1 MNRLIFKKHLLAI
14 ALLLLC
20 GVSAQAADDDLITQ
34 QITIKLDKAGTLP
47 NKIGSS
53 KKYKITNLKIVGEIN
68 GTDLLLIRDMS
79 GSNYRGFRTSGNLVF
94 LDLSDAKIV
103 SGGDYYYYLNQS
115 FYTGYYYTAKDE
127 LGDFAFYECSKLKN
141 IIIPSNVTS
150 IGESAFQGCS
160 GLTNLN
166 IPSRVTAISVGAFQ
180 GCSGLTNLN
189 IPSSVTTIG
198 SGAFDG
204 CSGLTSLNIPSIT
217 TISSY
222 AFYGCSGLTSLII
235 PSSITTIGDYA
246 FYGCS
251 GLTSLNIP
259 STVTYIGNDAFII
272 CFIYIFPFSSKNS
285 NEKTQNKELDK
296 PQNLII
302 AIYQGRYNTRND
314 LFRYYTNY
322 TSKKDTFID
331 LLNVICEVCIES
343 INNQDLSQIIKDRC
357 QKVYSIV
364 KPILEE
370 EKEVEYLMNV
380 TGKERDS
387 LMFLHNSS
395 KKLDV
400 SKQEAVIRHLS
411 IIADSIIITKNK
423 LTEENNRNTQSLT
436 LSMIGIILTILFSLL
451 SLLSAENFSALHIY
465 MDYIK

>member
-1 MNRLIFKKHLLAI
+1 MLLPKFDILNKIKKERTITLANAIIIAFAAFVVFTVLQTLGIVNLFLLGYTVCSWIGIFIFSVMITWCFNAQPNIVRFCITILILGLFLFLYTTLARTKPNVISYINAFGLAI
-14 ALLLLC
+14 F
-20 GVSAQAADDDLITQ
+20 VS
-34 QITIKLDKAGTLP
+34 
-47 NKIGSS
+47 
-53 KKYKITNLKIVGEIN
+53 
-68 GTDLLLIRDMS
+68 
-79 GSNYRGFRTSGNLVF
+79 
-94 LDLSDAKIV
+94 
-103 SGGDYYYYLNQS
+103 
-115 FYTGYYYTAKDE
+115 
-127 LGDFAFYECSKLKN
+127 
-141 IIIPSNVTS
+141 
-150 IGESAFQGCS
+150 
-160 GLTNLN
+160 
-166 IPSRVTAISVGAFQ
+166 
-180 GCSGLTNLN
+180 
-189 IPSSVTTIG
+189 
-198 SGAFDG
+198 
-204 CSGLTSLNIPSIT
+204 
-217 TISSY
+217 
-222 AFYGCSGLTSLII
+222 
-235 PSSITTIGDYA
+235 
-246 FYGCS
+246 
-251 GLTSLNIP
+251 
-259 STVTYIGNDAFII
+259 FII
-272 CFIYIFPFSSKNS
+272 CFIYIFHFSSKNS

-296 PQNLII
+296 PQSLII

-314 LFRYYTNY
+314 LFRFYTNY

-343 INNQDLSQIIKDRC
+343 INNQDLSQIIKERC
-357 QKVYSIV
+357 QKVYSVV

>member
-1 MNRLIFKKHLLAI
+1 MLLPKFDILNKIKKERTITLANAIIIAFAAFVVFTVLQTLGIVNLFLLVYTVCSWIGIFIFSVMITRCFNAQPNIVRFCITILILGLFLFLYTTLARTKPNVISYMNAFGLAI
-14 ALLLLC
+14 F
-20 GVSAQAADDDLITQ
+20 VS
-34 QITIKLDKAGTLP
+34 
-47 NKIGSS
+47 
-53 KKYKITNLKIVGEIN
+53 
-68 GTDLLLIRDMS
+68 
-79 GSNYRGFRTSGNLVF
+79 
-94 LDLSDAKIV
+94 
-103 SGGDYYYYLNQS
+103 
-115 FYTGYYYTAKDE
+115 
-127 LGDFAFYECSKLKN
+127 
-141 IIIPSNVTS
+141 
-150 IGESAFQGCS
+150 
-160 GLTNLN
+160 
-166 IPSRVTAISVGAFQ
+166 
-180 GCSGLTNLN
+180 
-189 IPSSVTTIG
+189 
-198 SGAFDG
+198 
-204 CSGLTSLNIPSIT
+204 
-217 TISSY
+217 
-222 AFYGCSGLTSLII
+222 
-235 PSSITTIGDYA
+235 
-246 FYGCS
+246 
-251 GLTSLNIP
+251 
-259 STVTYIGNDAFII
+259 FII
-272 CFIYIFPFSSKNS
+272 CLICIFPFSSKNS

-296 PQNLII
+296 PQSLII

-314 LFRYYTNY
+314 LFRFYTNY

-343 INNQDLSQIIKDRC
+343 INNQDLSQIIKERC
-357 QKVYSIV
+357 QKVYSVV

-451 SLLSAENFSALHIY
+451 SLLSTENFSALHIY

>member
-1 MNRLIFKKHLLAI
+1 MFLFLYTTLARTKPNVISYINAFGLAI
-14 ALLLLC
+14 F
-20 GVSAQAADDDLITQ
+20 VS
-34 QITIKLDKAGTLP
+34 
-47 NKIGSS
+47 
-53 KKYKITNLKIVGEIN
+53 
-68 GTDLLLIRDMS
+68 
-79 GSNYRGFRTSGNLVF
+79 
-94 LDLSDAKIV
+94 
-103 SGGDYYYYLNQS
+103 
-115 FYTGYYYTAKDE
+115 
-127 LGDFAFYECSKLKN
+127 
-141 IIIPSNVTS
+141 
-150 IGESAFQGCS
+150 
-160 GLTNLN
+160 
-166 IPSRVTAISVGAFQ
+166 
-180 GCSGLTNLN
+180 
-189 IPSSVTTIG
+189 
-198 SGAFDG
+198 
-204 CSGLTSLNIPSIT
+204 
-217 TISSY
+217 
-222 AFYGCSGLTSLII
+222 
-235 PSSITTIGDYA
+235 
-246 FYGCS
+246 
-251 GLTSLNIP
+251 
-259 STVTYIGNDAFII
+259 FII

>member
-1 MNRLIFKKHLLAI
+1 MLLPKFNILNKVKKERTITLANALIIAFAAFVVFTVLQTLGIVNLFLLGYTVCSWIGIFIFSVMITWCFNAQPNIVRFCITILILGLFLFLHTTLARTKPNVISYMNALGLAI
-14 ALLLLC
+14 F
-20 GVSAQAADDDLITQ
+20 VS
-34 QITIKLDKAGTLP
+34 
-47 NKIGSS
+47 
-53 KKYKITNLKIVGEIN
+53 
-68 GTDLLLIRDMS
+68 
-79 GSNYRGFRTSGNLVF
+79 
-94 LDLSDAKIV
+94 
-103 SGGDYYYYLNQS
+103 
-115 FYTGYYYTAKDE
+115 
-127 LGDFAFYECSKLKN
+127 
-141 IIIPSNVTS
+141 
-150 IGESAFQGCS
+150 
-160 GLTNLN
+160 
-166 IPSRVTAISVGAFQ
+166 
-180 GCSGLTNLN
+180 
-189 IPSSVTTIG
+189 
-198 SGAFDG
+198 
-204 CSGLTSLNIPSIT
+204 
-217 TISSY
+217 
-222 AFYGCSGLTSLII
+222 
-235 PSSITTIGDYA
+235 
-246 FYGCS
+246 
-251 GLTSLNIP
+251 
-259 STVTYIGNDAFII
+259 FII

-296 PQNLII
+296 PQSLII

-314 LFRYYTNY
+314 LFRFYTNY

-343 INNQDLSQIIKDRC
+343 INNQDLSQIIKERC
-357 QKVYSIV
+357 QKVYSVV

-465 MDYIK
+465 MDYIKWFYRI

>member
-1 MNRLIFKKHLLAI
+1 MLLPKFDILNKIKKERTITLANAIIIAFAAFVVFTVLQILGIVNLFLLGYTVCSWIGIFIFSVMITWCFNAQPNIVRFCITILILGLFLFLYTTLARTKPNVISYINALGLAI
-14 ALLLLC
+14 F
-20 GVSAQAADDDLITQ
+20 VS
-34 QITIKLDKAGTLP
+34 
-47 NKIGSS
+47 
-53 KKYKITNLKIVGEIN
+53 
-68 GTDLLLIRDMS
+68 
-79 GSNYRGFRTSGNLVF
+79 
-94 LDLSDAKIV
+94 
-103 SGGDYYYYLNQS
+103 
-115 FYTGYYYTAKDE
+115 
-127 LGDFAFYECSKLKN
+127 
-141 IIIPSNVTS
+141 
-150 IGESAFQGCS
+150 
-160 GLTNLN
+160 
-166 IPSRVTAISVGAFQ
+166 
-180 GCSGLTNLN
+180 
-189 IPSSVTTIG
+189 
-198 SGAFDG
+198 
-204 CSGLTSLNIPSIT
+204 
-217 TISSY
+217 
-222 AFYGCSGLTSLII
+222 
-235 PSSITTIGDYA
+235 
-246 FYGCS
+246 
-251 GLTSLNIP
+251 
-259 STVTYIGNDAFII
+259 FII
-272 CFIYIFPFSSKNS
+272 CFIYIFPFYPKNS

-314 LFRYYTNY
+314 LFRFYTNY

-343 INNQDLSQIIKDRC
+343 INNQDLSQIIKERC

-451 SLLSAENFSALHIY
+451 SLLSTENFSALHIY

>member
-1 MNRLIFKKHLLAI
+1 MLLPKFDILNKIKKERTITLANAIIIAFAAFVVFTVLQTLGIVNLFLLGYTVCSWIGIFIFSVMITWCFNAQPNIVRFCITILILGLFLFLYTTLARTKPNVISYMNAFGLAI
-14 ALLLLC
+14 F
-20 GVSAQAADDDLITQ
+20 V
-34 QITIKLDKAGTLP
+34 P
-47 NKIGSS
+47 
-53 KKYKITNLKIVGEIN
+53 
-68 GTDLLLIRDMS
+68 
-79 GSNYRGFRTSGNLVF
+79 
-94 LDLSDAKIV
+94 
-103 SGGDYYYYLNQS
+103 
-115 FYTGYYYTAKDE
+115 
-127 LGDFAFYECSKLKN
+127 
-141 IIIPSNVTS
+141 
-150 IGESAFQGCS
+150 
-160 GLTNLN
+160 
-166 IPSRVTAISVGAFQ
+166 
-180 GCSGLTNLN
+180 
-189 IPSSVTTIG
+189 
-198 SGAFDG
+198 
-204 CSGLTSLNIPSIT
+204 
-217 TISSY
+217 
-222 AFYGCSGLTSLII
+222 
-235 PSSITTIGDYA
+235 
-246 FYGCS
+246 
-251 GLTSLNIP
+251 
-259 STVTYIGNDAFII
+259 FII

-296 PQNLII
+296 PQSLII

-314 LFRYYTNY
+314 LFRFYTNY

-343 INNQDLSQIIKDRC
+343 INNQDLSQIIKERC
-357 QKVYSIV
+357 QKVYSVV

-387 LMFLHNSS
+387 LMYLHNSS

>member
-1 MNRLIFKKHLLAI
+1 MLLPKFDILNKIKKERTITLANAIIIAFAAFVVFTVLQTLGIVNLFLLGYTVCSWIGIFIFSVMITWCFNAQPNIVRFCITILILGLFLFLYTTLARTKPNVISYMNALGLAI
-14 ALLLLC
+14 F
-20 GVSAQAADDDLITQ
+20 VS
-34 QITIKLDKAGTLP
+34 
-47 NKIGSS
+47 
-53 KKYKITNLKIVGEIN
+53 
-68 GTDLLLIRDMS
+68 
-79 GSNYRGFRTSGNLVF
+79 
-94 LDLSDAKIV
+94 
-103 SGGDYYYYLNQS
+103 
-115 FYTGYYYTAKDE
+115 
-127 LGDFAFYECSKLKN
+127 
-141 IIIPSNVTS
+141 
-150 IGESAFQGCS
+150 
-160 GLTNLN
+160 
-166 IPSRVTAISVGAFQ
+166 
-180 GCSGLTNLN
+180 
-189 IPSSVTTIG
+189 
-198 SGAFDG
+198 
-204 CSGLTSLNIPSIT
+204 
-217 TISSY
+217 
-222 AFYGCSGLTSLII
+222 
-235 PSSITTIGDYA
+235 
-246 FYGCS
+246 
-251 GLTSLNIP
+251 
-259 STVTYIGNDAFII
+259 FII
-272 CFIYIFPFSSKNS
+272 CFIYIFPFLLLNS
-285 NEKTQNKELDK
+285 NEKAQNKELDK
-296 PQNLII
+296 PQSLII

-314 LFRYYTNY
+314 LFRFYTNY

-343 INNQDLSQIIKDRC
+343 INNQDLSQIIKERC
-357 QKVYSIV
+357 QKVYSVV

>member
-1 MNRLIFKKHLLAI
+1 MLLPKFDILNKIKKERTITLANAIIIAFAAFVVFTVLQTLGIVNLFLLGYTVCSWIGIF
-14 ALLLLC
+14 
-20 GVSAQAADDDLITQ
+20 VFSVMITWCFNTQ
-34 QITIKLDKAGTLP
+34 PNIVRFCITILILGLFLFLYTTLARTKP
-47 NKIGSS
+47 NVIS
-53 KKYKITNLKIVGEIN
+53 YIN
-68 GTDLLLIRDMS
+68 
-79 GSNYRGFRTSGNLVF
+79 
-94 LDLSDAKIV
+94 
-103 SGGDYYYYLNQS
+103 
-115 FYTGYYYTAKDE
+115 
-127 LGDFAFYECSKLKN
+127 AF
-141 IIIPSNVTS
+141 
-150 IGESAFQGCS
+150 
-160 GLTNLN
+160 GL
-166 IPSRVTAISVGAFQ
+166 AISV
-180 GCSGLTNLN
+180 S
-189 IPSSVTTIG
+189 
-198 SGAFDG
+198 
-204 CSGLTSLNIPSIT
+204 
-217 TISSY
+217 
-222 AFYGCSGLTSLII
+222 
-235 PSSITTIGDYA
+235 
-246 FYGCS
+246 
-251 GLTSLNIP
+251 
-259 STVTYIGNDAFII
+259 FII

-314 LFRYYTNY
+314 LFRFYTNY

-343 INNQDLSQIIKDRC
+343 INNQDLSQIIKERC

>member
-1 MNRLIFKKHLLAI
+1 MITWCFNAQPNIVRFCITILILGLFLFLYTTLARTKPNVISYMNAFGLAI
-14 ALLLLC
+14 F
-20 GVSAQAADDDLITQ
+20 VS
-34 QITIKLDKAGTLP
+34 
-47 NKIGSS
+47 
-53 KKYKITNLKIVGEIN
+53 
-68 GTDLLLIRDMS
+68 
-79 GSNYRGFRTSGNLVF
+79 
-94 LDLSDAKIV
+94 
-103 SGGDYYYYLNQS
+103 
-115 FYTGYYYTAKDE
+115 
-127 LGDFAFYECSKLKN
+127 
-141 IIIPSNVTS
+141 
-150 IGESAFQGCS
+150 
-160 GLTNLN
+160 
-166 IPSRVTAISVGAFQ
+166 
-180 GCSGLTNLN
+180 
-189 IPSSVTTIG
+189 
-198 SGAFDG
+198 
-204 CSGLTSLNIPSIT
+204 
-217 TISSY
+217 
-222 AFYGCSGLTSLII
+222 
-235 PSSITTIGDYA
+235 
-246 FYGCS
+246 
-251 GLTSLNIP
+251 
-259 STVTYIGNDAFII
+259 FII

-296 PQNLII
+296 PQSLII

-314 LFRYYTNY
+314 LFRFYTNY

-343 INNQDLSQIIKDRC
+343 INNQDLSQIIKERC
-357 QKVYSIV
+357 QKVYSVV

-370 EKEVEYLMNV
+370 EKEVEYLMYV

-387 LMFLHNSS
+387 LMYLHNSS

>member
-1 MNRLIFKKHLLAI
+1 MKCKIETSNGIMFLKGIDGDKRLEIADYIELHDSSLLM
-14 ALLLLC
+14 
-20 GVSAQAADDDLITQ
+20 VSLI
-34 QITIKLDKAGTLP
+34 LDKKEYFDWGKNHVIYTKLWGCIDSMMNVVVPFIYQHMQIEFNYIRAEKDNSHYLEGYDSYYFNMHGVPVIYSTKKEMP
-47 NKIGSS
+47 GWDWVKDSDYKRISIAQKDGKQGVVRNDGSVFVEPIY
-53 KKYKITNLKIVGEIN
+53 KKVEIN
-68 GTDLLLIRDMS
+68 F
-79 GSNYRGFRTSGNLVF
+79 SNPEIIVTSDDNIRTS
-94 LDLSDAKIV
+94 IV
-103 SGGDYYYYLNQS
+103 YR
-115 FYTGYYYTAKDE
+115 KDE
-127 LGDFAFYECSKLKN
+127 KAWRFL
-141 IIIPSNVTS
+141 P
-150 IGESAFQGCS
+150 IGHRYIYF
-160 GLTNLN
+160 
-166 IPSRVTAISVGAFQ
+166 
-180 GCSGLTNLN
+180 
-189 IPSSVTTIG
+189 
-198 SGAFDG
+198 
-204 CSGLTSLNIPSIT
+204 
-217 TISSY
+217 SY
-222 AFYGCSGLTSLII
+222 DLYVLVNQNDLE
-235 PSSITTIGDYA
+235 YA
-246 FYGCS
+246 
-251 GLTSLNIP
+251 
-259 STVTYIGNDAFII
+259 VDKQ
-272 CFIYIFPFSSKNS
+272 FIYIFPFSSKNS

>member
-1 MNRLIFKKHLLAI
+1 MLLPKFDILNKIKKERTITLANAIIIAFAAFVVFTVLQTLGIVNLFLLGYTVCSWIGIFIFSVMITWCFNTQPNIVRSCITILISMLFLFLYTTLARTKPNVISYINAFGLAI
-14 ALLLLC
+14 F
-20 GVSAQAADDDLITQ
+20 VS
-34 QITIKLDKAGTLP
+34 
-47 NKIGSS
+47 
-53 KKYKITNLKIVGEIN
+53 
-68 GTDLLLIRDMS
+68 
-79 GSNYRGFRTSGNLVF
+79 
-94 LDLSDAKIV
+94 
-103 SGGDYYYYLNQS
+103 
-115 FYTGYYYTAKDE
+115 
-127 LGDFAFYECSKLKN
+127 
-141 IIIPSNVTS
+141 
-150 IGESAFQGCS
+150 
-160 GLTNLN
+160 
-166 IPSRVTAISVGAFQ
+166 
-180 GCSGLTNLN
+180 
-189 IPSSVTTIG
+189 
-198 SGAFDG
+198 
-204 CSGLTSLNIPSIT
+204 
-217 TISSY
+217 
-222 AFYGCSGLTSLII
+222 
-235 PSSITTIGDYA
+235 
-246 FYGCS
+246 
-251 GLTSLNIP
+251 
-259 STVTYIGNDAFII
+259 FII

-314 LFRYYTNY
+314 LFRFYTNY

-343 INNQDLSQIIKDRC
+343 INNQDLSQIIERC

-370 EKEVEYLMNV
+370 EKDVEYLMNV

-451 SLLSAENFSALHIY
+451 SLLSTENFSALHIY

>member
-1 MNRLIFKKHLLAI
+1 MLLPKFDILNKIKKERTITLANAIIIAFAAFVVFTVLQTLGIVNLFLLGYTVCSWIGIFI
-14 ALLLLC
+14 FSVMITWC
-20 GVSAQAADDDLITQ
+20 FNAQPNIVRFC
-34 QITIKLDKAGTLP
+34 ITILILGLFLFLYTTLARTKP
-47 NKIGSS
+47 NVISYMNALGLA
-53 KKYKITNLKIVGEIN
+53 T
-68 GTDLLLIRDMS
+68 
-79 GSNYRGFRTSGNLVF
+79 F
-94 LDLSDAKIV
+94 V
-103 SGGDYYYYLNQS
+103 S
-115 FYTGYYYTAKDE
+115 
-127 LGDFAFYECSKLKN
+127 
-141 IIIPSNVTS
+141 
-150 IGESAFQGCS
+150 
-160 GLTNLN
+160 
-166 IPSRVTAISVGAFQ
+166 
-180 GCSGLTNLN
+180 
-189 IPSSVTTIG
+189 
-198 SGAFDG
+198 
-204 CSGLTSLNIPSIT
+204 
-217 TISSY
+217 
-222 AFYGCSGLTSLII
+222 
-235 PSSITTIGDYA
+235 
-246 FYGCS
+246 
-251 GLTSLNIP
+251 
-259 STVTYIGNDAFII
+259 FII

-296 PQNLII
+296 PQSLII

-314 LFRYYTNY
+314 LFRFYTNY

-343 INNQDLSQIIKDRC
+343 INNQDLSQIIKERC
-357 QKVYSIV
+357 QKVYSVV

>member
-1 MNRLIFKKHLLAI
+1 MLLPKFDILNKIKKERTITLANAIIIAFAAFVVFTVLQTLGMVNLFLLGYTVCSWIGIFIFSVMITWCFNAQPNIVRFCITILILGLFLFLYTTLARTKPNVISYINAFGLAI
-14 ALLLLC
+14 L
-20 GVSAQAADDDLITQ
+20 VS
-34 QITIKLDKAGTLP
+34 
-47 NKIGSS
+47 
-53 KKYKITNLKIVGEIN
+53 
-68 GTDLLLIRDMS
+68 
-79 GSNYRGFRTSGNLVF
+79 
-94 LDLSDAKIV
+94 
-103 SGGDYYYYLNQS
+103 
-115 FYTGYYYTAKDE
+115 
-127 LGDFAFYECSKLKN
+127 
-141 IIIPSNVTS
+141 
-150 IGESAFQGCS
+150 
-160 GLTNLN
+160 
-166 IPSRVTAISVGAFQ
+166 
-180 GCSGLTNLN
+180 
-189 IPSSVTTIG
+189 
-198 SGAFDG
+198 
-204 CSGLTSLNIPSIT
+204 
-217 TISSY
+217 
-222 AFYGCSGLTSLII
+222 
-235 PSSITTIGDYA
+235 
-246 FYGCS
+246 
-251 GLTSLNIP
+251 
-259 STVTYIGNDAFII
+259 FII

-296 PQNLII
+296 PQSLII

-314 LFRYYTNY
+314 LFRFYTNY

-343 INNQDLSQIIKDRC
+343 INNQDLSQIIKERC
-357 QKVYSIV
+357 QKVYSVV

-387 LMFLHNSS
+387 LMYLHNSS

>member
-1 MNRLIFKKHLLAI
+1 MITWCFNTQPNIVRSCITILISMLFLFLYTTLARTKPNVISYINAFGLAI
-14 ALLLLC
+14 F
-20 GVSAQAADDDLITQ
+20 VS
-34 QITIKLDKAGTLP
+34 
-47 NKIGSS
+47 
-53 KKYKITNLKIVGEIN
+53 
-68 GTDLLLIRDMS
+68 
-79 GSNYRGFRTSGNLVF
+79 
-94 LDLSDAKIV
+94 
-103 SGGDYYYYLNQS
+103 
-115 FYTGYYYTAKDE
+115 
-127 LGDFAFYECSKLKN
+127 
-141 IIIPSNVTS
+141 
-150 IGESAFQGCS
+150 
-160 GLTNLN
+160 
-166 IPSRVTAISVGAFQ
+166 
-180 GCSGLTNLN
+180 
-189 IPSSVTTIG
+189 
-198 SGAFDG
+198 
-204 CSGLTSLNIPSIT
+204 
-217 TISSY
+217 
-222 AFYGCSGLTSLII
+222 
-235 PSSITTIGDYA
+235 
-246 FYGCS
+246 
-251 GLTSLNIP
+251 
-259 STVTYIGNDAFII
+259 FII

-296 PQNLII
+296 PQSLII

-314 LFRYYTNY
+314 LFRFYTNY

-343 INNQDLSQIIKDRC
+343 INNQDLSQIIKERC
-357 QKVYSIV
+357 QKVYSVV

-387 LMFLHNSS
+387 LMYLHNSS

>member
-1 MNRLIFKKHLLAI
+1 MAKQEFLYLNSRDELLRLDINKIVYFEGEGNYTYIVSANNLKGVVCINLARIQVFLNEKLQNLGLFLFLYTTLARTKPNVISYMNAFGLAI
-14 ALLLLC
+14 F
-20 GVSAQAADDDLITQ
+20 VS
-34 QITIKLDKAGTLP
+34 
-47 NKIGSS
+47 
-53 KKYKITNLKIVGEIN
+53 
-68 GTDLLLIRDMS
+68 
-79 GSNYRGFRTSGNLVF
+79 
-94 LDLSDAKIV
+94 
-103 SGGDYYYYLNQS
+103 
-115 FYTGYYYTAKDE
+115 
-127 LGDFAFYECSKLKN
+127 
-141 IIIPSNVTS
+141 
-150 IGESAFQGCS
+150 
-160 GLTNLN
+160 
-166 IPSRVTAISVGAFQ
+166 
-180 GCSGLTNLN
+180 
-189 IPSSVTTIG
+189 
-198 SGAFDG
+198 
-204 CSGLTSLNIPSIT
+204 
-217 TISSY
+217 
-222 AFYGCSGLTSLII
+222 
-235 PSSITTIGDYA
+235 
-246 FYGCS
+246 
-251 GLTSLNIP
+251 
-259 STVTYIGNDAFII
+259 FII

-296 PQNLII
+296 PQSLII

-314 LFRYYTNY
+314 LFRFYTNY

-343 INNQDLSQIIKDRC
+343 INNQDLSQIIKERC
-357 QKVYSIV
+357 QKVYSVV

-387 LMFLHNSS
+387 LMYLHNSS

>member
-1 MNRLIFKKHLLAI
+1 MYGICNVVGASIPRNTDSGTYIHVGPEIGVASTKAFTGQVTVLMLLALCVGQMRGTVDDATVERI
-14 ALLLLC
+14 VRELKNMPLYIKDVLGLADKIKNLSKIYTYARNFLYLGRGYNYPTALEGAL
-20 GVSAQAADDDLITQ
+20 
-34 QITIKLDKAGTLP
+34 
-47 NKIGSS
+47 
-53 KKYKITNLKIVGEIN
+53 
-68 GTDLLLIRDMS
+68 
-79 GSNYRGFRTSGNLVF
+79 
-94 LDLSDAKIV
+94 
-103 SGGDYYYYLNQS
+103 
-115 FYTGYYYTAKDE
+115 
-127 LGDFAFYECSKLKN
+127 KLK
-141 IIIPSNVTS
+141 
-150 IGESAFQGCS
+150 E
-160 GLTNLN
+160 
-166 IPSRVTAISVGAFQ
+166 IS
-180 GCSGLTNLN
+180 
-189 IPSSVTTIG
+189 
-198 SGAFDG
+198 
-204 CSGLTSLNIPSIT
+204 
-217 TISSY
+217 
-222 AFYGCSGLTSLII
+222 
-235 PSSITTIGDYA
+235 
-246 FYGCS
+246 
-251 GLTSLNIP
+251 
-259 STVTYIGNDAFII
+259 YIHAEGYPAAEMK
-272 CFIYIFPFSSKNS
+272 YIFPFSSKNS

-296 PQNLII
+296 PQSLII

-314 LFRYYTNY
+314 LFRFYTNY

-343 INNQDLSQIIKDRC
+343 INNQDLSQIIKERC
-357 QKVYSIV
+357 QKVYSVV

-387 LMFLHNSS
+387 LMYLHNSS